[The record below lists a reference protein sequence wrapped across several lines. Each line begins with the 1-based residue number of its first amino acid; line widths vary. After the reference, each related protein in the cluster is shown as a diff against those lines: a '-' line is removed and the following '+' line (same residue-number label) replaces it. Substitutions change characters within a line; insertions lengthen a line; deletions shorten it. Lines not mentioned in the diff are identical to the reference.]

1 MKQLS
6 GSHGSE
12 DHGAAHGPRSHRRT
26 GLGRRV
32 GAPLAAAALVAG
44 GLTIWSFAPE
54 EASAAEGKAA
64 AADDFNGDGFADLV
78 SGAPGG
84 TVSKKAGA
92 GYVAVTYGSADGVDP
107 KNKTVVSRSTSGVP
121 GAAAA
126 KERFGQTFSKGDLD
140 GDGYSDLVVGTDDG
154 GAGAVVLWGSAK
166 GLTGGTALPGYERAP
181 QVGDFDGDGKADLA
195 LFGAADVEGDDPV
208 TQSATLFKGPVSRD
222 GKPAAKSDFLDPS
235 EWWGYD
241 DDGAACAEN
250 DSCVD
255 GPDSVSGPVLPKAVG
270 DVNGDKHDDIA
281 VWQYDGDGVWGN
293 HVLLGGAK
301 GFTKSAAIEDFAASG
316 DESSVDMG
324 DVDGDGFDD
333 VVLGTGTG
341 GGKVTVV
348 HGSAD
353 GPTDRRQTFDQ
364 TLPGFY
370 GAQEAGDRV
379 GSCVAVEDVTGDGK
393 AEVAVGIAGEGFSG
407 LTDAGSVAL
416 LRGSADGVVGEGSKV
431 VHQNTAGVPGVA
443 EKGDKFG
450 ESCELLDTN
459 GDGHR
464 DLAAGAVAENAS
476 AGAVWSL
483 RGSAD
488 GLTTDGA
495 TSFAPVDLGAPVTK
509 AEFGRYLR

>member
-1 MKQLS
+1 MKQHPE
-6 GSHGSE
+6 GP
-12 DHGAAHGPRSHRRT
+12 GARHARA
-26 GLGRRV
+26 GLGRRAA
-32 GAPLAAAALVAG
+32 APLAAAVLVAG
-44 GLTIWSFAPE
+44 GLTVWSFAPD

-64 AADDFNGDGFADLV
+64 AKDDFNGDGFADLV

-84 TVSKKAGA
+84 TVSGKAGA
-92 GYVAVTYGSADGVDP
+92 GYVAVTYGSADGIDP
-107 KNKTVVSRSTSGVP
+107 GNKTVVSRSTASVP

-126 KERFGQTFSKGDLD
+126 KERFGETFSKGDLD
-140 GDGYSDLVVGTDDG
+140 GDGFSDLVIGTADG
-154 GAGAVVLWGSAK
+154 GAGAVVLWGSAD
-166 GLTGGTALPGYERAP
+166 GLTGGTALPGFERAP
-181 QVGDFDGDGKADLA
+181 QVGDFDADGKADLA

-208 TQSATLFKGPVSRD
+208 TQSANLFKGPISRD
-222 GKPAAKSDFLDPS
+222 GKPTEKLDFLDPS

-241 DDGAACAEN
+241 DDGEACADT

-255 GPDSVSGPVLPKAVG
+255 GPESISGPVLPKAVG

-281 VWQYDGDGVWGN
+281 VWTYSGDGVWAN

-301 GFTKSAAIEDFAASG
+301 GFKVSAPLENFADSG
-316 DESSVDMG
+316 DESSVDIG
-324 DVDGDGFDD
+324 DIDADGYDD
-333 VVLGTGTG
+333 VVLGSGKG
-341 GGKVTVV
+341 GGEVKVV

-353 GPTDRRQTFDQ
+353 GPDADRTQTFDQ

-379 GSCVAVEDVTGDGK
+379 GSCIAVEDVTGDGH
-393 AEVAVGIAGEGFSG
+393 ADVAVGIAGEDFSG

-416 LRGSADGVVGEGSKV
+416 LHGSADGVVGEGSKV
-431 VHQNTAGVPGVA
+431 VHQNTAGVPGAA

-450 ESCELLDTN
+450 EACSLQDVD

-464 DLAAGAVAENAS
+464 DLAAAAVAENES

-483 RGSAD
+483 GGSAD
-488 GLTTDGA
+488 GLTTDNA